1 MKDEKH
7 MSLDDIIKKDKSKKK
22 PFQKQQGKQP
32 IKAAG
37 GGIRAKM
44 QKFQANKGGR
54 LQGGR
59 PRF

>member
-1 MKDEKH
+1 MDTAMKDEKK
-7 MSLDDIIKKDKSKKK
+7 MSLDDIIKRDKTKKK
-22 PFQKQQGKQP
+22 PFNKQP
-32 IKAAG
+32 IKSG